1 MNIARPV
8 LFAIAALGLIGAAP
22 VRVADPM
29 KMLNY
34 LVGRWNCSSTVG
46 GTTTTYAADYTY
58 ALGGKWIRHDQLLEE
73 VSERG
78 YDDVRKSTL
87 DGRGYGAYRYDV
99 GLGCYRHG
107 RGAHCDANRLSTTRF
122 NRHVRSSH
130 EEEVHA
136 EIRRDAGRQAGALGR
151 HLHQG
156 LAVVL

>member
-34 LVGRWNCSSTVG
+34 LVGRWNCSSTG
-46 GTTTTYAADYTY
+46 GRLHLRSRRQMDS
-58 ALGGKWIRHDQLLEE
+58 HDQLLEE

-78 YDDVRKSTL
+78 YDDLRKSPL
-87 DGRGYGAYRYDV
+87 DGRGYGAYRPDV
-99 GLGCYRHG
+99 GLGCFRHG

-122 NRHVRSSH
+122 NRDVRPHH
-130 EEEVHA
+130 EGEVHA
-136 EIRRDAGRQAGALGR
+136 EIRRYAGRQAGPLGR
-151 HLHQG
+151 HLQQG